1 MSDLSILKQEVLYA
15 AKHAFDIRLVAAT
28 NGNVSAVD
36 RESGRIVITPAAYDY
51 ERMTEDDI
59 VVIDFDGKKL
69 EGELEP
75 SSEWK
80 MHSVIYQRVERVGAV
95 VHTHS
100 PYATSFAVNNQ
111 EIPVV
116 LTEMAP
122 FLNGAIEVA
131 PYAIQGSLQLG
142 LNSVPILKGKN
153 AALLANHGVVA
164 VGATVQEAYD
174 NSIYVEDAAKIYHMA
189 LCVGDPVVLEKY
201 REE

>member
-1 MSDLSILKQEVLYA
+1 MSDLSNLKQQVLYA

-36 RESGRIVITPAAYDY
+36 RENRQIVITPAAYDY

-59 VVIDFDGKKL
+59 VVIDFDGKKV
-69 EGELEP
+69 EGEREP

-100 PYATSFAVNNQ
+100 PYATSFAVNHM

-116 LTEMAP
+116 LSEMAP

-131 PYAIQGSLQLG
+131 PYAIQGSMQLG
-142 LNSVPILKGKN
+142 LNVYPILKGKN
-153 AALLANHGVVA
+153 AALMANHGVVA
-164 VGATVQEAYD
+164 VGGSVEEAYD
-174 NSIYVEDAAKIYHMA
+174 NAIYAEEAAKIYHRA
-189 LCVGDPVVLEKY
+189 LCVGEPVVLEKY